1 MPVQSVLFD
10 LDGTLT
16 VPLLDF
22 DLIRQQIGLP
32 PDCPSILAAIEN
44 LPETHR
50 RRAWEILCS
59 HEEHAAVH
67 SELQPSAK
75 PLLDYLR
82 QKNIKTGILTRN
94 SRQCTQTVLA
104 KHRITVDGM
113 ITREDGPPKPDP
125 FGVLTLCR
133 LFRSSPRNTLVVGD
147 FLHDLQAARQAGA
160 PAVLFK
166 THPRADEFVPWADFV
181 IHSLDEIRLIIDN
194 LSDKLEGNLA

>member
-1 MPVQSVLFD
+1 MSVQSVLFD

-22 DLIRQQIGLP
+22 DLIRRQIGLP

-44 LPETHR
+44 LPETQR
-50 RRAWEILCS
+50 RQAWEILCR
-59 HEEHAAVH
+59 HEEVAALH
-67 SELQPSAK
+67 STLQPSAK
-75 PLLDYLR
+75 SLLDYLR

-94 SRQCTQTVLA
+94 SRASAQTVLT

-125 FGVLTLCR
+125 FGVLALCR
-133 LFRSSPRNTLVVGD
+133 LFQTIPSRTLVVGD
-147 FLHDLQAARQAGA
+147 FLHDLQSAKNAGA
-160 PAVLFK
+160 VAVLFK
-166 THPRADEFVPWADFV
+166 SHHRADEFVPWADFV

-194 LSDKLEGNLA
+194 LSG

>member
-1 MPVQSVLFD
+1 MSVQSVLFD

-22 DLIRQQIGLP
+22 DLIRRQIGLP

-44 LPETHR
+44 LPENR
-50 RRAWEILCS
+50 RRQAWEILCR
-59 HEEHAAVH
+59 HEEYAALH
-67 SELQPSAK
+67 STLQPSAK
-75 PLLDYLR
+75 SLLDYLR

-94 SRQCTQTVLA
+94 SRQCTQTVLT

-125 FGVLTLCR
+125 FGVLALCR
-133 LFRSSPRNTLVVGD
+133 LFQTLPSKTLVVGD
-147 FLHDLQAARQAGA
+147 FLHDLQAAENAGA
-160 PAVLFK
+160 VAVLFK
-166 THPRADEFVPWADFV
+166 SHPRADEFVPWADFV

-194 LSDKLEGNLA
+194 LSG